1 MRAALAAALLST
13 PSLAAVPN
21 ARPAPKD
28 RTFNST
34 AVEALISSYTPRF
47 LDPDLGTIFANCLP
61 NTLDTTIQRA
71 SANDS
76 FIITGDIPAM
86 WLRDSAN
93 QVAVYFSLASQDAAL
108 AALLRGVAMR
118 QARSVLIDTYA
129 NSFNIDAN
137 GNGHQ
142 DDPRTPPMTKSVYEG
157 KYELDSLA
165 AVLKTSYN
173 YWNATGDT
181 TLFSDNDWLSS
192 METVLDTITLQQ
204 QSTAE
209 DGPHPAYT
217 FARPGSPAYPN
228 APANRTG
235 LSKCG
240 FRPSDDNTRLP
251 FLISANAMAAV
262 ELEHLAT
269 MATAGGGSGPGRL
282 ATIAARATALA
293 AQLRASIAALAT
305 TTAPGFGVI
314 YAYEI
319 DGFGNSSIAD
329 DSNVPSLLSLPYL
342 GFAARDDPLYLST
355 RKFLLSTSNPYYYV
369 GSVASG
375 IGSPHTP
382 AEWIWPMAISM
393 QALTSTDDAEI
404 ATCLTYLKRSALAT
418 GFMHESFDK
427 DNAAQFTRPWFS
439 WANAVFAELI
449 MQLAVERPHLIFSS
463 AVGRVPE
470 AA

>member
-1 MRAALAAALLST
+1 MSRLVVLGVAAFASLG
-13 PSLAAVPN
+13 LAAVPN
-21 ARPAPKD
+21 ARPAPAD
-28 RTFNST
+28 RKFNSS
-34 AVEALISSYTPRF
+34 AVDGLIASFLPRF
-47 LDPDLGTIFANCLP
+47 IDPDLGTMFSNCLP
-61 NTLDTTIQRA
+61 NSLDTTIVSA

-76 FIITGDIPAM
+76 FVITGDIPAM
-86 WLRDSAN
+86 WLRDSTNEVIAYM
-93 QVAVYFSLASQDAAL
+93 QFAPQDAP
-108 AALLRGVAMR
+108 LRDMLHGVVMR
-118 QARSVLIDTYA
+118 QCRSVLIDNYA
-129 NSFNIDAN
+129 NAFNIDAN

-142 DDPRTPPMTKSVYEG
+142 DDPRTPPMTKSVFEG
-157 KYELDSLA
+157 KFELDSLA
-165 AVLKTSYN
+165 AVLKSSFA
-173 YWNATGDT
+173 YWNATQDAS
-181 TLFSDNDWLSS
+181 LLLEEAWLSA
-192 METVLDTITLQQ
+192 MERILDTITLQQ

-240 FRPSDDNTRLP
+240 FRPSDDNTVLP

-262 ELEHLAT
+262 ELGNLVT
-269 MATAGGGSGPGRL
+269 MASTGSGDRL
-282 ATIAARATALA
+282 AQIAQRAGALA
-293 AQLRASIAALAT
+293 AELRASIEALAHVEVDGYGT
-305 TTAPGFGVI
+305 I

-319 DGFGNSSIAD
+319 DGFGNSSVAD

-342 GFAARDDPLYLST
+342 GYCGRTDPVYLAT
-355 RKFLLSTSNPYYYV
+355 RKLLLSAKNPYYYV

-382 AEWIWPMAISM
+382 GGYIWPMAVAM

-427 DNAAQFTRPWFS
+427 DDATHYTRPWFA
-439 WANAVFAELI
+439 WANAVFGELI
-449 MQLAVERPHLIFSS
+449 IQLAAEKPHLIFSS
-463 AVGRVPE
+463 
-470 AA
+470 